1 MPLDE
6 PPSDQPPEPPAELA
20 QESAQAFRWLPVSRT
35 KRVLLGLAAAAFVGF
50 VFNAYL
56 HPDMVF
62 DLANMVF
69 CG

>member
-1 MPLDE
+1 MHTEPRSPLHTAPQDHGAAG
-6 PPSDQPPEPPAELA
+6 DFQ
-20 QESAQAFRWLPVSRT
+20 WLPASRT
-35 KRVLLGLAAAAFVGF
+35 RRVLVWLALGAFMAF
-50 VFNAYL
+50 TFNAYL

>member
-1 MPLDE
+1 MQIEPHSPLIT
-6 PPSDQPPEPPAELA
+6 AR
-20 QESAQAFRWLPVSRT
+20 QEHGEARDFRWLPASRVG
-35 KRVLLGLAAAAFVGF
+35 RVLVWLALGAFVAF
-50 VFNAYL
+50 TFNAYL

>member
-1 MPLDE
+1 MQTDDPLHS
-6 PPSDQPPEPPAELA
+6 PQPASED
-20 QESAQAFRWLPVSRT
+20 FHWLPASRV
-35 KRVLLGLAAAAFVGF
+35 KRGLILLAAAGFVAF

-56 HPDMVF
+56 HPNMVF